1 MYIIDRI
8 ENNIAIIE
16 DKKKKKI
23 IEVNIKYLP
32 DNIKEGNILT
42 FNGKEYKIN
51 TQDEI
56 ERRKKIQDKFNRL
69 KN

>member
-16 DKKKKKI
+16 DTITKKI

-42 FNGKEYKIN
+42 FNGK
-51 TQDEI
+51 
-56 ERRKKIQDKFNRL
+56 
-69 KN
+69 